1 MKSSIPL
8 ITDFPQQAYYLPSI
22 ESLNV
27 EFQCPNRGHFN
38 LIDFK
43 TRFKAL
49 YFKGQD
55 ELHQWALANQ
65 REINIGPCAIF
76 LASPEYLILRKMKFY
91 REGVSGKYLGGIAG
105 IFQNHTVLMDQI
117 WLEQK
122 VDSLGL
128 VEVRENINQ
137 MGGPS
142 SLMPKVSSS

>member
-1 MKSSIPL
+1 MEI
-8 ITDFPQQAYYLPSI
+8 
-22 ESLNV
+22 
-27 EFQCPNRGHFN
+27 QCPNRGHFN

-43 TRFKAL
+43 TRFKPL

-65 REINIGPCAIF
+65 REINIGACAIF
-76 LASPEYLILRKMKFY
+76 LASPEYIILRKMEFY
-91 REGVSGKYLGGIAG
+91 REGVSGKYLGDIAG
-105 IFQNHTVLMDQI
+105 IFQNHTVLMAQI

-128 VEVRENINQ
+128 REVWEKINQ

-142 SLMPKVSSS
+142 SLMPKGSSS

>member
-1 MKSSIPL
+1 MEI
-8 ITDFPQQAYYLPSI
+8 
-22 ESLNV
+22 
-27 EFQCPNRGHFN
+27 QCPNRGHFN

-55 ELHQWALANQ
+55 ELHQYALAH
-65 REINIGPCAIF
+65 RKEINIGPCAIF
-76 LASPEYLILRKMKFY
+76 LASPEYIILRKMEFY

-128 VEVRENINQ
+128 REVWEKINQ

-142 SLMPKVSSS
+142 SLMPKGSSS

>member
-1 MKSSIPL
+1 M

-22 ESLNV
+22 KSLNV
-27 EFQCPNRGHFN
+27 EIQCPNRGHFN

-55 ELHQWALANQ
+55 KLHQWALANQ
-65 REINIGPCAIF
+65 RKINIGPCTIV
-76 LASPEYLILRKMKFY
+76 LASPEYIILRKMEFY
-91 REGVSGKYLGGIAG
+91 REGVPRKYLGGIAG
-105 IFQNHTVLMDQI
+105 IFQNHTVLMAQI

-128 VEVRENINQ
+128 REVWEKINQ
-137 MGGPS
+137 MDGPS
-142 SLMPKVSSS
+142 SLMPKGSSS